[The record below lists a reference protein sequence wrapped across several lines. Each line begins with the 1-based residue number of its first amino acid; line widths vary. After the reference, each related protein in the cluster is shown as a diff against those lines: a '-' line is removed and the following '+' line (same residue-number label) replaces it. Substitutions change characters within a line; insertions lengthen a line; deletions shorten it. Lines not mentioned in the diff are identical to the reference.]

1 MAEFNIVYSSQK
13 GEISVNFE
21 ELEKQLKQEL
31 KKYDYVVTEDM
42 IKQASK
48 DKADI
53 NKFASAIDDK
63 RKEIKRQYC
72 EPLDEFER
80 KMNVLRDTAKE
91 GYNKINDQIKEFDE
105 KYKQEKQLEIA
116 EYFASKD
123 FSLVHLDKLFDQ
135 KWLNKTCNDWKEQ
148 LDQKVNAINQGLDV
162 INSFGVSDEEKEE
175 IKGYYLDC
183 LNVVQARQTFD
194 SQKERR
200 EQLKRL
206 QEQKQAP
213 QVQKASPSEPL
224 QEQTHKEEQQVKR
237 QRIVAEFIATREFYD
252 YLNIAIKKYNPK
264 VKILEKEDVE

>member
-1 MAEFNIVYSSQK
+1 MADFNIVCSSQK
-13 GEISVNFE
+13 GELSVNFE

-42 IKQASK
+42 VKQASE
-48 DKADI
+48 DKAKI
-53 NKFASAIDDK
+53 NAFAKKIDDK
-63 RKEIKRQYC
+63 RKEIKNQYC
-72 EPLDEFER
+72 EPLDQFEI
-80 KMNVLRDTAKE
+80 KMNILRDTAKE
-91 GYNKINDQIKEFDE
+91 GYNKINNQIKAFDE
-105 KYKQEKQLEIA
+105 KRKEEKQLEIA

-200 EQLKRL
+200 EQLKKL

-213 QVQKASPSEPL
+213 QVRKVSHSKPL
-224 QEQTHKEEQQVKR
+224 QEQIHKKAQQVKR

-252 YLNIAIKKYNPK
+252 YLNVAIKKYNPK
-264 VKILEKEDVE
+264 VKILEKENIE